1 MRVGRDIGGC
11 RICVDSF
18 HLRSQQTA
26 QASQL
31 HGSRSIHRWST
42 TSKNPVWKTA
52 RSGLTLNNAKSMNI
66 CRRKQSLERFQ
77 CLLETCQ
84 SSAKVQH
91 VNITLSGSSYRSYI
105 IHRYCFCS
113 GSRLT
118 VSLPLFCFIICSP
131 PSTYSNLVERLLVQY
146 PIDSHW
152 TPMSTLK
159 FHRSGKNHV

>member
-1 MRVGRDIGGC
+1 MCGFF
-11 RICVDSF
+11 S
-18 HLRSQQTA
+18 SQKSANGTGVPIAWVTIHPSVEYHFQEPC
-26 QASQL
+26 L
-31 HGSRSIHRWST
+31 EDGSLGP
-42 TSKNPVWKTA
+42 NPQQCQ
-52 RSGLTLNNAKSMNI
+52 SMNI